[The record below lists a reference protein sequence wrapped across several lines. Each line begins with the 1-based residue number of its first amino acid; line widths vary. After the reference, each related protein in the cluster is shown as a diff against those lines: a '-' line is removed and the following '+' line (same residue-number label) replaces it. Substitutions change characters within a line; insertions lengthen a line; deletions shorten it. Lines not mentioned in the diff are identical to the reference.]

1 MNINLDNTLKSIEN
15 LNVQSFEDQLDFL
28 GTYSGLTAYKFSRYI
43 EDIFNYIKNIMAE
56 EASLI
61 AHKIDIKE
69 LKEHEQCYV
78 FCLDELPLLCLV
90 FEINAG
96 FVVNIKNGS
105 HFVSAY
111 TDNYDHISSC
121 IEFRI
126 YEDDKDSY
134 IPNAKDALVRTV
146 IQEALAELLSNN
158 EYGVISFQDCQLW
171 YYKYN
176 YLANHYAD
184 DKVYRYKEEITF
196 VLDYVRKFINSELH
210 TINHKIKIK
219 IASCFDLSNVR
230 ESAIY
235 QNIAEMSFYKFDPY
249 IYYYLGL
256 SEPSI
261 PEVRLL
267 PESEDLYLGKL
278 II

>member
-1 MNINLDNTLKSIEN
+1 M
-15 LNVQSFEDQLDFL
+15 
-28 GTYSGLTAYKFSRYI
+28 
-43 EDIFNYIKNIMAE
+43 
-56 EASLI
+56 
-61 AHKIDIKE
+61 
-69 LKEHEQCYV
+69 
-78 FCLDELPLLCLV
+78 
-90 FEINAG
+90 
-96 FVVNIKNGS
+96 
-105 HFVSAY
+105 
-111 TDNYDHISSC
+111 
-121 IEFRI
+121 
-126 YEDDKDSY
+126 
-134 IPNAKDALVRTV
+134 RTV